1 VKTIDEGIEI
11 LTGVKAGTRR
21 PDGNFEEGTM
31 NQLVDQRLKEIAN
44 KLREYPE
51 LIPEERK

>member
-1 VKTIDEGIEI
+1 
-11 LTGVKAGTRR
+11 
-21 PDGNFEEGTM
+21 M